1 MSLGQRDSVTPS
13 AFFHNVTLTL
23 IVTLMLQTVYSQ
35 AAFAHFMHS
44 EASKSFSIDLTNASL
59 VECLT
64 AKINFKARLFPH
76 YPKSHQCLMS
86 HLSLIENEL
95 GCVILPTQVGDIFY
109 SFFISRLLSR
119 GVKPSSIR
127 TLCYQLRSCLE
138 WSAKHGAKIS
148 DTYAEFTVPDYR
160 RPTIALTPDEVSMI
174 YHLNLQPLVKRKDHR
189 ALLEKAKDMFVLSCN
204 LGQRHSDMLRI
215 QKKNFD
221 RNIFTI
227 VQQKTGHKAVVDIDK
242 FAIDKKTTYDILEK
256 YNYTAPYKATI
267 GCYNSKIHELMQLA
281 GLTEEVL
288 LETKVLDEIQ
298 EEVFPKYKLIASH
311 TARRTF
317 ISANVFRGIPEYKI
331 RKASVIPIAVPSQNT
346 SVRILINRK

>member
-1 MSLGQRDSVTPS
+1 MNLGQRVCVIPS
-13 AFFHNVTLTL
+13 AFFHQITLTL
-23 IVTLMLQTVYSQ
+23 KITLMLQTVYSQ

-86 HLSLIENEL
+86 HLCLIENEL

-148 DTYAEFTVPDYR
+148 DTYADFTVPDYR
-160 RPTIALTPDEVSMI
+160 RPTI
-174 YHLNLQPLVKRKDHR
+174 
-189 ALLEKAKDMFVLSCN
+189 
-204 LGQRHSDMLRI
+204 GQ
-215 QKKNFD
+215 
-221 RNIFTI
+221 
-227 VQQKTGHKAVVDIDK
+227 A
-242 FAIDKKTTYDILEK
+242 
-256 YNYTAPYKATI
+256 
-267 GCYNSKIHELMQLA
+267 
-281 GLTEEVL
+281 
-288 LETKVLDEIQ
+288 
-298 EEVFPKYKLIASH
+298 
-311 TARRTF
+311 
-317 ISANVFRGIPEYKI
+317 
-331 RKASVIPIAVPSQNT
+331 
-346 SVRILINRK
+346 